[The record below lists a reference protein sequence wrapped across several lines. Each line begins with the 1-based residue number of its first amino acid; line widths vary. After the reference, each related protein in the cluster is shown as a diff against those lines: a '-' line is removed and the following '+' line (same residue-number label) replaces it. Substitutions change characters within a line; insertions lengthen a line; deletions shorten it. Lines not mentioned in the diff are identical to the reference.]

1 MGRIFQDLNH
11 RVKSCGAAVCIS
23 LNSGAWWEGL
33 QGCFFVI
40 PHACKESSN
49 PLLPLSH
56 ACVKARSPC
65 LFSSGTL
72 ARMILSS
79 FFFPSLMGLTGASGA
94 DFQLYHPAAF
104 LFLSYQEELFLKSLN
119 FFFSPAPTCSLLVP
133 RLLFPSPWCG
143 AAGPWSKY
151 GSLEGGCPR
160 VHPRHH
166 ACLSPCMPPLTFF
179 LSLAFQIPLPCSY
192 GPGPSAEQRFSVTQS
207 FTGCSLPAWILT
219 LGTISVLYLLFFLH
233 PFSPTHTN
241 HDGGGKRY
249 FRNH

>member
-1 MGRIFQDLNH
+1 MVAVVQKTPPVLTFGATQSWPGWQGPACTAASGTSTPANEQMGRIFQDLNH

-72 ARMILSS
+72 AGMILSS

-94 DFQLYHPAAF
+94 DVQLYYPAAF

-133 RLLFPSPWCG
+133 RLLFPSPWYG
-143 AAGPWSKY
+143 AAGP
-151 GSLEGGCPR
+151 
-160 VHPRHH
+160 
-166 ACLSPCMPPLTFF
+166 
-179 LSLAFQIPLPCSY
+179 
-192 GPGPSAEQRFSVTQS
+192 
-207 FTGCSLPAWILT
+207 
-219 LGTISVLYLLFFLH
+219 
-233 PFSPTHTN
+233 
-241 HDGGGKRY
+241 
-249 FRNH
+249 